1 MATPMTRPLRRNAM
15 NEQGAL
21 YDLLA
26 NVVEAINERFPG
38 TGLSL
43 ERAAAPSS
51 TRLVALTGSTTIT
64 RATHEGRVL
73 SMTGT
78 GSAFTQTLPAATGS
92 GDRYLFVVG
101 AVNTSNHIITT
112 VGNDTLKGQIITC
125 STGDTPDLAQP
136 WTAGASDEVIT
147 LNGTTTGGQTVGDW
161 VEVIDMAADVWLV
174 RGMTR
179 SSGSEATPFSSAA

>member
-21 YDLLA
+21 YDLLS
-26 NVVEAINERFPG
+26 NVVEAFNERFPG

-43 ERAAAPSS
+43 ERASAPAS
-51 TRLVALTGSTTIT
+51 TRLVALATSTTIS

-101 AVNTSNHIITT
+101 AVNTSNHVITIT
-112 VGNDTLKGQIITC
+112 GNDTFKGQIITC

-136 WTAGASDEVIT
+136 WTAGASDEAIT
-147 LNGTTTGGQTVGDW
+147 LNGTTTGGQAVGDW
-161 VEVIDMAADVWLV
+161 VECIDMAADVWLV

-179 SSGSEATPFSSAA
+179 SSGSEATPFSSV